1 MSEVVMPWKE
11 SVAMEERLRFVRD
24 AQRDRFT
31 MSELC
36 ARYGVSRRVGY
47 KWLARY
53 EEQGRQGLVDRD
65 RSPHHCPHRT
75 ATRITELVIAAREQ
89 HPHWGARKLLRV
101 LSDKHP
107 DIRSWPA
114 PSTVADLLARRGL
127 VHRRRP
133 RRKPVH
139 PGVVRPVADAPN
151 DLWTADFKGQFR
163 TGDHRYCFPLTM
175 ADLCS
180 RYLLTCRGVL
190 STQTITARPVFE
202 RAFRDYGLPLAIRTD
217 NGVPF
222 ATQALHG
229 LSYLNVWWMRLGILH
244 QRIRPGCPQENGAHE
259 RMHRTMK
266 REAIKPVRAT
276 CGAQQ
281 RNFDAFRREYNDER
295 PHESLDQDTPAS
307 RYRASPRPYPDR
319 LPPLEYPAHYLVKKI
334 TTGGTF
340 RFQNRL
346 LYLANAMVDQHIGLE
361 ETDDGIWAIHFNTV
375 LLATFDER
383 DYVITG

>member
-1 MSEVVMPWKE
+1 
-11 SVAMEERLRFVRD
+11 MEERLHFVRD
-24 AQRDRFT
+24 AQSDRFT

-53 EEQGRQGLVDRD
+53 EEDGRHGLVDRD
-65 RSPHHCPHRT
+65 RSPHTCPHRT
-75 ATRITELVIAAREQ
+75 APRIAELLVAAREQ

-101 LSDKHP
+101 LTDKHP
-107 DIRSWPA
+107 AIRSWPA

-163 TGDHRYCFPLTM
+163 TGDGLYCFPLTM

-190 STQTITARPVFE
+190 STQTVTARPVFE
-202 RAFRDYGLPLAIRTD
+202 RAFREYGLPLAIRTD

-222 ATQALHG
+222 ATQAIHG

-266 REAIKPVRAT
+266 REAIKPVRAS

-295 PHESLDQDTPAS
+295 PHESLNQDTPAS
-307 RYRASPRPYPDR
+307 RYRASPRPYPTR
-319 LPPLEYPAHYLVKKI
+319 LPPLEYPAHYLVKKV

-383 DYVITG
+383 DYIITG